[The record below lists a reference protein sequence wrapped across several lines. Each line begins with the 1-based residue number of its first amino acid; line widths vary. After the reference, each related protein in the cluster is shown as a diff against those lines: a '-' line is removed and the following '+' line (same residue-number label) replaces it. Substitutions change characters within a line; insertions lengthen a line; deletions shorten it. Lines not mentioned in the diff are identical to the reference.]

1 VSRDA
6 AEVML
11 HPGVRVEF
19 VSRYWVR
26 ARDGFLFS
34 FPKLPKFIASLA
46 VTFSTGDVPEVAA
59 SGMAAA
65 MLNTTHSSLLYK
77 LSRALHS
84 YWRAKGASGDIR
96 GNNYVER
103 VAMLT
108 AQVEGAPS
116 VMEYIERE
124 YRAAQPYH
132 HEGHEFLAREYPNL
146 SIEEQQCLE
155 DTLVAAH
162 EGAAASPEWAWSAIG
177 TVVARLTE
185 VARHLEG

>member
-1 VSRDA
+1 
-6 AEVML
+6 
-11 HPGVRVEF
+11 
-19 VSRYWVR
+19 
-26 ARDGFLFS
+26 
-34 FPKLPKFIASLA
+34 
-46 VTFSTGDVPEVAA
+46 
-59 SGMAAA
+59 
-65 MLNTTHSSLLYK
+65 
-77 LSRALHS
+77 
-84 YWRAKGASGDIR
+84 
-96 GNNYVER
+96 
-103 VAMLT
+103 MLT

-185 VARHLEG
+185 VARHLEGLCSPSQGSYPRIKHGAPQRWRGDLAWPECARGGPQM